1 MVYSCKRRMNEV
13 DGWNLQDHLTSIHL
27 LVGYV
32 IIDLDLH
39 NLFEHTHLYQRK
51 YATSQFLNVIA
62 ASYVIK
68 QESHSPPLPILKR
81 VHNTLLMYHPF
92 KLTWHNSHTVQDMVE
107 YKSKIR
113 LLKVYTMDGA
123 VKTVQV

>member
-51 YATSQFLNVIA
+51 DATSQFLNVIA

-68 QESHSPPLPILKR
+68 QESHSPPAYSEKGAQ
-81 VHNTLLMYHPF
+81 HPANVSS
-92 KLTWHNSHTVQDMVE
+92 LQTDM
-107 YKSKIR
+107 
-113 LLKVYTMDGA
+113 A
-123 VKTVQV
+123 